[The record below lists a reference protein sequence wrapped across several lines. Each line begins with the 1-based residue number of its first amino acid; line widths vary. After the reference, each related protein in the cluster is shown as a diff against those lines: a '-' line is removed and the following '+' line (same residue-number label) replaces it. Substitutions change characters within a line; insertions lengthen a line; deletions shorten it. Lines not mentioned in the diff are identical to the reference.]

1 MTTETVNDALLSEF
15 KKAAK
20 EKGIDPNLIKKEDLS
35 AEKKGNKIHIK
46 WKDVEVEV
54 PAPSQETVDS
64 WFKENGQVIAGALLA
79 LGAVAVGG
87 VIAIATAATLKD

>member
-1 MTTETVNDALLSEF
+1 MASEKINDLLLNEF

-20 EKGIDPNLIKKEDLS
+20 EKGIDPALIRKEDLT

-46 WKDVEVEV
+46 WNDVEIDV
-54 PAPSQETVDS
+54 PAPSQEALDS
-64 WFKENGQVIAGALLA
+64 WFKENGQVIAGAVLT

-87 VIAIATAATLKD
+87 VIAIAAAATLKD